1 MHTAAQHETAGL
13 REYPSNP
20 HASGARGDIAASDSA
35 FEHTLTME
43 RAVPPHPGPLP
54 WGEGEPPA
62 ATGRDVA
69 INAPARAAPS
79 P

>member
-1 MHTAAQHETAGL
+1 MNLIGEA
-13 REYPSNP
+13 PSFKRRVVCQFLGP
-20 HASGARGDIAASDSA
+20 LVMARS
-35 FEHTLTME
+35 
-43 RAVPPHPGPLP
+43 VPPHPGPLP